1 MTRSTTSR
9 KRRRQSS
16 QRGDNLGMVG
26 PSLMEGSRCNLLMK
40 KHASVQFEIL
50 PPTHATYTL

>member
-9 KRRRQSS
+9 KKRRKSS
-16 QRGDNLGMVG
+16 QGGDNLNMVG
-26 PSLMEGSRCNLLMK
+26 HSEMQGSRCNVIMK

-50 PPTHATYTL
+50 QSTHSI